1 MPKPHK
7 ANGIGETCPGSEYD
21 ADEIEFL
28 KAMERYQ
35 RLHKRRY
42 PTWREVLFVLK
53 SLGYRKICRAEAIE
67 WECLFPVEQAAQLPE
82 SSP

>member
-1 MPKPHK
+1 MPDEFVS
-7 ANGIGETCPGSEYD
+7 AYSENFPGSDITAE
-21 ADEIEFL
+21 EFVFL